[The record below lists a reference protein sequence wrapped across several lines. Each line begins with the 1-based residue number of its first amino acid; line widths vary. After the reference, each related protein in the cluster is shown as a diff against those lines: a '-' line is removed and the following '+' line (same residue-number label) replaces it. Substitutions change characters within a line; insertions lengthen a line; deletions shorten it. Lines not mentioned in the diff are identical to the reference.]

1 MVKGSTT
8 PTWMASCQSLGESST
23 APTRIGSG
31 PILRKSSATS
41 IRVARE
47 PHLDLI
53 RDKENDSCFEFLTD
67 AKIKKLQGGYK
78 PDEVGSQ

>member
-8 PTWMASCQSLGESST
+8 PTWMASRRSLGESST
-23 APTRIGSG
+23 APTRIGSR

-53 RDKENDSCFEFLTD
+53 RTRRMTVALS
-67 AKIKKLQGGYK
+67 
-78 PDEVGSQ
+78 S